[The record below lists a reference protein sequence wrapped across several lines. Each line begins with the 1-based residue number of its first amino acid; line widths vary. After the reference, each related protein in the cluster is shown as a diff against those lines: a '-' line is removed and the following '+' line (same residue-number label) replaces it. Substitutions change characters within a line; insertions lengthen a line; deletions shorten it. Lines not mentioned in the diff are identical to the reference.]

1 MSKAATSAR
10 ALAGLGLVTADEAA
24 RLAAVEDKF
33 STRLSPEVLR
43 QIKTASLD
51 DPIFRQYV
59 PSREELDV
67 REDELADPIGDVP
80 HQKVKGI
87 IHRYRDRLLLT
98 PTHTCQVYC
107 RFCFRREKVGSAANL
122 SKAELEA
129 AYAYIAV
136 HSEVNEVIL
145 TGGDPLV
152 LSDRRLAEIIGRISA
167 IPHVSVIRIHSRV
180 PLVEPARITRDLLK
194 ALKTRCALFMLI
206 HVNHAAELSKPVCAG
221 LARLNKAGIPLL
233 SQSVLLKGVNND
245 AEVLATLFRALIAN
259 RVKPYYLHHLD
270 KAEGTSHFRVSIAEG
285 QALMRQLR
293 GKLSGLAQP
302 TYVLDIPGGFGKVP
316 IGPVSLNQKAPGQ
329 YEIADPEGRR
339 HRYQE

>member
-1 MSKAATSAR
+1 MSRPATSAQ
-10 ALAGLGLVTADEAA
+10 ALAALGLISETQAAGLKEVEA
-24 RLAAVEDKF
+24 KF
-33 STRLSPEVLR
+33 STRLTPEVLKL
-43 QIKTASLD
+43 IKTASMD

-67 REDELADPIGDVP
+67 KPDELADPIGDEP

-87 IHRYRDRLLLT
+87 IHRYPDRLLLL

-107 RFCFRREKVGSAANL
+107 RFCFRREKVGSEAGL

-129 AYAYIAV
+129 AYAYIADHPEV
-136 HSEVNEVIL
+136 SEIIL

-152 LSDRRLAEIIGRISA
+152 LSDRRLAEIVSRLNA
-167 IPHVSVIRIHSRV
+167 ILHVNIIRIHSRV
-180 PLVEPARITRDLLK
+180 PLVDPARITPDLLK
-194 ALKTRCALFMLI
+194 ALNGRAAIYMMI
-206 HVNHAAELSKPVCAG
+206 HVNHAAELSKPVCAA

-245 AEVLATLFRALIAN
+245 AEVLTDLFRTLVAN
-259 RVKPYYLHHLD
+259 KVKPYYLHHPD
-270 KAEGTSHFRVSIAEG
+270 KAEGTSHFRVTIAEG

-316 IGPVSLNQKAPGQ
+316 IGPDYVAGN
-329 YEIADPEGRR
+329 EIADPWGRR
-339 HRYQE
+339 HRYQD